1 MSKEDLEELANLG
14 VDIERIT
21 PESILQVHLMNIGA
35 GVLMILAG
43 GFLLYRTRKQKSGG
57 KKTAGWILLALGF
70 SVTAVHVIQII
81 LG

>member
-1 MSKEDLEELANLG
+1 MSTEDLEELAKAG
-14 VDIERIT
+14 VDIESIT
-21 PESILQVHLMNIGA
+21 PESIFRVHLMNIGA

-43 GFLLYRTRKQKSGG
+43 GFLLYQTRKQKGSG

-70 SVTAVHVIQII
+70 SVMAVHIIQMI